1 MNRYLGVALI
11 CFLLLLIHLVAAD
24 LFSEMNEQVIT
35 YNEHASEVP
44 DPIKMLLG
52 NDEIFGVIAM
62 NDGSTLLI
70 RAVTKDAYVVEFGK
84 VAEDVKVETVE
95 FSAADA
101 LAALE
106 MSVGNLA
113 EDPRFD
119 VDGNGKVS
127 SVDARIILQYAVGLS
142 SDANPT
148 IVVRTDE
155 NTVRSIMYGED
166 PVKTFFAAYDS
177 GALKIEGVGV
187 VKVITLAVG
196 NTFLTIAR
204 MIGIVKI

>member
-1 MNRYLGVALI
+1 
-11 CFLLLLIHLVAAD
+11 
-24 LFSEMNEQVIT
+24 VIT

-52 NDEIFGVIAM
+52 NDEIYGVIAM

-84 VAEDVKVETVE
+84 VAEDVKVETLE

-106 MSVGNLA
+106 MSVGKLP
-113 EDPRFD
+113 EDPKFD

-142 SDANPT
+142 SDTNPT

-166 PVKTFFAAYDS
+166 PVTAFFAAYDS